1 MKDLERLQ
9 KDLKYYEREL
19 LEKVKEIS
27 RRGDL
32 ILSDMERDPKVLEA
46 LGDLIWC
53 NIRINDYKTMELLA
67 GGEDQ

>member
-32 ILSDMERDPKVLEA
+32 ILSDMERDPEVLEA

-53 NIRINDYKTMELLA
+53 NIRINDYKMMELLV